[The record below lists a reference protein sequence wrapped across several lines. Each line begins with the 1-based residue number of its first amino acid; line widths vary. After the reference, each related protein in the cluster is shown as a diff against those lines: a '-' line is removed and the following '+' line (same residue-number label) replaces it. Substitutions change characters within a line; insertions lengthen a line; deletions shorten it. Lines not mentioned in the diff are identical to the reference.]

1 VPWQPA
7 DPAFGQPAPLV
18 RADAPAIRLRLA
30 TPGDAPAIPALLTTP
45 RRALIVAGN
54 AAGDGRVT
62 ESGIAAASR
71 EEAEAFLAAHPG
83 IAFIEVMFT
92 GMSGVPRGK
101 RLRRHELLPVYDNGR
116 FLPVSILVADIT
128 GQDCFDTGLVWEEG
142 DSDRAGR
149 PVPGTLVRAP
159 WLGDDVAQV
168 MLSIHERDGGISDLD
183 PRAVL
188 AGVIARFAADGLKP
202 VVACELEYYLVD
214 AALRDEAGA
223 PRIASLGGRPPTLHG
238 TYGLTEL
245 QDADGFLRDL
255 WAAADV
261 QGVPVEG
268 AISEYAPGQME
279 LTLKHRND
287 ALRAADEAVMYKRL
301 VKGVARN
308 HGWDATFMAK
318 PFAGSAGSGMHLH
331 VSVEDMAGNNVF
343 ASDDPHGSEALRHA
357 IGGMMATL
365 GDAFAIFAPNAN
377 SYRRFKANSFA
388 PVAPT
393 WGVDNRTVSLRVP
406 AGAPATRHVEHRVC
420 GADANPYLALAALLA
435 GVHHGLTR
443 RLDPGPP
450 VVGDGYAQS
459 AATGVRL
466 PSNWFA
472 AVDAFA
478 ASPVI
483 ADYLGPRFQKMFAS
497 VKRTEQE
504 RFFEVVSPLDYD
516 WYLRN
521 A

>member
-1 VPWQPA
+1 M
-7 DPAFGQPAPLV
+7 
-18 RADAPAIRLRLA
+18 
-30 TPGDAPAIPALLTTP
+30 
-45 RRALIVAGN
+45 
-54 AAGDGRVT
+54 
-62 ESGIAAASR
+62 GIAIADRS
-71 EEAEAFLAAHPG
+71 EAEAFLAANPD
-83 IAFIEVMFT
+83 IAFVEVIFT
-92 GMSGVPRGK
+92 NLSGVPRGK
-101 RLRRHELLPVYDNGR
+101 RLRRHELLPIYDQGR

-128 GQDCFDTGLVWEEG
+128 GQDCFDTGLVWQEG
-142 DSDRAGR
+142 DSDRVAW
-149 PVPGTLVRAP
+149 PASGTLVRAP

-168 MLSIHERDGGISDLD
+168 LTSLHERDGTVSDLD

-188 AGVIARFAADGLKP
+188 DRVIARFAADGLKP
-202 VVACELEYYLVD
+202 VVACEIEFYLVD
-214 AALRDEAGA
+214 AARDAGA
-223 PRIASLGGRPPTLHG
+223 APRVASLGGSPPTLHG
-238 TYGLTEL
+238 TYGLTEIA
-245 QDADGFLRDL
+245 DADAFLRDL
-255 WAAADV
+255 WRAADV

-301 VKGVARN
+301 VKGVARR
-308 HGWDATFMAK
+308 HGMDATFMAK
-318 PFAGSAGSGMHLH
+318 PFAASAGSGMHLH
-331 VSVEDMAGNNVF
+331 VSVDDTEGRNIF
-343 ASDDPHGSEALRHA
+343 ASDDPAGSKALRHA
-357 IGGMMATL
+357 VGGMRATL
-365 GDAFAIFAPNAN
+365 AEAFAIFAPNAN
-377 SYRRFKANSFA
+377 SYRRFRANSFA
-388 PVAPT
+388 PVSPT

-435 GVHHGLTR
+435 GVHHGIANR
-443 RLDPGPP
+443 IDPGPP
-450 VVGDGYAQS
+450 VVGDGYAAAEQS
-459 AATGVRL
+459 GIRL

-478 ASPVI
+478 QAPVL
-483 ADYLGPRFQKMFAS
+483 ADYLGARFQKMFVS

>member
-1 VPWQPA
+1 MTNS
-7 DPAFGQPAPLV
+7 PLI
-18 RADAPAIRLRLA
+18 A
-30 TPGDAPAIPALLTTP
+30 
-45 RRALIVAGN
+45 VAGR
-54 AAGDGRVT
+54 A
-62 ESGIAAASR
+62 
-71 EEAEAFLAAHPG
+71 EAESFLAANPDM
-83 IAFIEVMFT
+83 AFFELIFT

-101 RLRRHELLPVYDNGR
+101 RLRRHELLPIYDAGR

-142 DSDRAGR
+142 DSDRAAR
-149 PVPGTLVRAP
+149 PAPGTLVRAP

-168 MLSIHERDGGISDLD
+168 MTSIHERDGRVSDLD

-188 AGVIARFAADGLKP
+188 AGVIARFAADGLTP
-202 VVACELEYYLVD
+202 VVACEIEYYLVD
-214 AALRDEAGA
+214 AKARDDHGA
-223 PRIASLGGRPPTLHG
+223 PRIASLGGQPPTLHG

-245 QDADGFLRDL
+245 ADADAFLRDL

-279 LTLKHRND
+279 LTLKHRSD

-301 VKGVARN
+301 VKGVARR
-308 HGWDATFMAK
+308 HGMDATFMAK
-318 PFAGSAGSGMHLH
+318 PFAASAGSGMHLH
-331 VSVEDMAGNNVF
+331 VSVEDAAGANIF
-343 ASDDPHGSEALRHA
+343 ASDNPEGSAALRHA
-357 IGGMMATL
+357 VGGMKATL

-377 SYRRFKANSFA
+377 SYRRFRANSFA
-388 PVAPT
+388 PVSPT

-406 AGAPATRHVEHRVC
+406 AGTAANRHVEHRVC

-435 GVHHGLTR
+435 GVHHGLTQ

-450 VVGDGYAQS
+450 VVGDGYA
-459 AATGVRL
+459 AAETSGIKL
-466 PSNWFA
+466 PSNWFS
-472 AVDAFA
+472 AVDQFA
-478 ASPVI
+478 ASPVM
-483 ADYLGPRFQKMFAS
+483 ADYLGERFRRMFAS

-504 RFFEVVSPLDYD
+504 RFFETVSPLDYA

>member
-1 VPWQPA
+1 MIAVA
-7 DPAFGQPAPLV
+7 D
-18 RADAPAIRLRLA
+18 R
-30 TPGDAPAIPALLTTP
+30 
-45 RRALIVAGN
+45 
-54 AAGDGRVT
+54 
-62 ESGIAAASR
+62 
-71 EEAEAFLAAHPG
+71 AEAVAFLEANPD
-83 IAFIEVMFT
+83 IAFVEVIFT
-92 GMSGVPRGK
+92 NMSGVPRGK
-101 RLRRHELLPVYDNGR
+101 RLRRHELLPVYDQGR
-116 FLPVSILVADIT
+116 FLPVSILVSDIT
-128 GQDCFDTGLVWEEG
+128 GEDCFDTGLVWEEG
-142 DSDRAGR
+142 DSDRVAR

-159 WLGDDVAQV
+159 WLGGDVAQV
-168 MLSIHERDGGISDLD
+168 LTSLHEPAGGVIDLD

-188 AGVIARFAADGLKP
+188 AGVVARFAADGLTP
-202 VVACELEYYLVD
+202 VVACEIEYYLVD
-214 AALRDEAGA
+214 AEARDERGA
-223 PRIASLGGRPPTLHG
+223 PCIASIGGSRPTTHG

-245 QDADGFLRDL
+245 ADADAFLRDL
-255 WAAADV
+255 WSAADV

-279 LTLKHRND
+279 LTLRHGND

-301 VKGVARN
+301 VKGVARR

-318 PFAGSAGSGMHLH
+318 PFAEHAGSGMHLH
-331 VSVEDMAGNNVF
+331 VSVEDAEGKNIF
-343 ASDDPHGSEALRHA
+343 ASESPEGTEALRHA
-357 IGGMMATL
+357 IGGMAATL

-406 AGAPATRHVEHRVC
+406 KGAPATRHIEHRVA

-435 GVHHGLTR
+435 GVHHGIINR
-443 RLDPGPP
+443 IDPGPP
-450 VVGDGYAQS
+450 VVGDGYAK
-459 AATGVRL
+459 AAESGVKL

-478 ASPVI
+478 ASPII
-483 ADYLGPRFQKMFAS
+483 ADYLGARFQTMFAS
-497 VKRTEQE
+497 VKHTEQD
-504 RFFEVVSPLDYD
+504 RFFGQVPPIDYQ

>member
-1 VPWQPA
+1 MT
-7 DPAFGQPAPLV
+7 APLV
-18 RADAPAIRLRLA
+18 PVAARA
-30 TPGDAPAIPALLTTP
+30 
-45 RRALIVAGN
+45 
-54 AAGDGRVT
+54 
-62 ESGIAAASR
+62 
-71 EEAEAFLAAHPG
+71 EAEAFLAANPD
-83 IAFIEVMFT
+83 IAFFEVIFT
-92 GMSGVPRGK
+92 NMSGVPRGK
-101 RLRRHELLPVYDNGR
+101 RLRRHELLPVYDQGR

-128 GQDCFDTGLVWEEG
+128 GQDCFDTGLVWQEG
-142 DSDRAGR
+142 DSDRVAR

-159 WLGDDVAQV
+159 WLGSDVAQV
-168 MLSIHERDGGISDLD
+168 LTSLHERDGRVSDLD

-202 VVACELEYYLVD
+202 VVACEIEYYLVD
-214 AALRDEAGA
+214 AIARDEAGA
-223 PRIASLGGRPPTLHG
+223 PRIASLGGHPPTLHG

-245 QDADGFLRDL
+245 ADADAFLRDL
-255 WAAADV
+255 WSAADA
-261 QGVPVEG
+261 QRVPVEG

-279 LTLKHRND
+279 LTLKHGND

-301 VKGVARN
+301 VKGVARR
-308 HGWDATFMAK
+308 HGMDATFMAK
-318 PFAGSAGSGMHLH
+318 PFAQHAGNGMHLH
-331 VSVEDMAGNNVF
+331 VSVEDGDGRNIF
-343 ASDDPHGSEALRHA
+343 ASEAPEGGPLLRHA
-357 IGGMMATL
+357 VGGMRATL

-377 SYRRFKANSFA
+377 SYRRFRANSFA
-388 PVAPT
+388 PVSPT

-406 AGAPATRHVEHRVC
+406 AGAPATRHVEHRVS

-435 GVHHGLTR
+435 GVHHGMAHR
-443 RLDPGPP
+443 IDPGDP
-450 VVGDGYAQS
+450 VVGDGYA
-459 AATGVRL
+459 AAAETGIRL

-478 ASPVI
+478 ASPVM
-483 ADYLGPRFQKMFAS
+483 ADYLGERFVRMFAS